1 MKPLQKPNDPLSNF
15 SLQVFHMN
23 GLLMRSGDIITSSI
37 GQSSARWQV
46 LGRLGHGTQTV
57 ANIARDM
64 GLARQSVQRIADALT
79 KEGLAVYQDHAADRR
94 TKIITITSKG
104 AEVLNAIY
112 VQYAQWNQHLMTKLN
127 LEQLETIADA
137 LNKVG
142 RVIEEEI
149 NSYLTDKNNVE
160 VPNE

>member
-15 SLQVFHMN
+15 SLQIFHMN
-23 GLLMRSGDIITSSI
+23 GLLMRSGDIITRSI
-37 GQSSARWQV
+37 DQSSARWQV
-46 LGRLGHGTQTV
+46 LGRIGHGTQTV

-79 KEGLAVYQDHAADRR
+79 KEGLTVYQDLPTDRR
-94 TKIITITSKG
+94 TKIIAITSKG
-104 AEVLNAIY
+104 ADVLSAIY
-112 VQYAQWNQHLMTKLN
+112 TQYAEWNQHLMTKLN
-127 LEQLETIADA
+127 PEQLETIADA

-149 NSYLTDKNNVE
+149 NSYLTDKINAE